1 MVVDRLVGEQGFGF
15 LQHLHLLSRVK
26 GLLMLQE
33 VPQVMVEMAWT
44 VTTAGEVLAVLVALV
59 VLAEVVQVL
68 L

>member
-1 MVVDRLVGEQGFGF
+1 MVVDRLVGEQGFAF

-44 VTTAGEVLAVLVALV
+44 VTTAGVVLAVLVALV
-59 VLAEVVQVL
+59 VLVEVVQVL